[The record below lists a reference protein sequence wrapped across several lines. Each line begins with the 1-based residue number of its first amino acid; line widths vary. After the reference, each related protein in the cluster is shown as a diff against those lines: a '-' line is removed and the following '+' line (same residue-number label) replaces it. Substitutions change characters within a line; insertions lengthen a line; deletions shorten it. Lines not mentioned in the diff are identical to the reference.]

1 MPTVA
6 IKDEMSIFD
15 NSTQEM
21 QFKYPELFWALFL
34 LLIPIF
40 IHLFQLRRF
49 KKTPFTNVKFLK
61 KVVSESRQSNTLK
74 KWLLLFTRMLLLAAF
89 IFAFAQPFF
98 AEKSALKQKGTVIYL
113 DDSFSMQLKEE
124 GTTLLEN
131 AVQELIKKLPKE
143 ERFSLFTNTKTFR
156 NTTIQDIQNELLAL
170 NPGNRQLKLNE
181 IYLKGKTLFSADNA
195 TNKNLIILSDFQQLM
210 ASSQMDSLQNISSHW
225 VALRGGEVKNVAID
239 SAYIESETSEN
250 LNLLVNLS
258 GSGDIENI
266 PVSLFNGEKLIA
278 KTSASFN
285 DSKNGTASFSIPKNE
300 AFDGKIEITDS
311 GLTYDNLLYFS
322 IGKKEKI
329 KVLAIGDDQNRFLG
343 RIFTKDEFVFTT
355 TELRSLNY
363 SNLVNQHLIILNN
376 LQQIPS
382 SLTTSLK
389 AFSDNGGHLIIIPA
403 ADIDLNSYN
412 LLTSNYASTTFLQ
425 KVRDEREITNISFSH
440 PLYQNVF
447 EKNVTN
453 FQYPKTSEFYK
464 IKTGA
469 PTVLAFQGNE
479 PFLVGGKSFFL
490 FTTSL
495 SIQNSNFINS
505 PLVVPTFYNMA
516 VGSLK
521 LAPLYSVLGQPV
533 SIDVP
538 TSLAQDDILKL
549 KKEDYEFIP
558 QQQSLSNKVSLS
570 FNESLQ
576 EDGSYAVL
584 QNEKPI
590 KNISFNY
597 NRKESNLSYLNV
609 TEQKMASTSTSISS
623 LFESIEKDNSVT
635 ELWKWF
641 VILALALLFIEVLI
655 QKYLK

>member
-1 MPTVA
+1 
-6 IKDEMSIFD
+6 MSIFD

-98 AEKSALKQKGTVIYL
+98 AEKSALKQKETVIYL

-300 AFDGKIEITDS
+300 AFDGKIEISDS

-329 KVLAIGDDQNRFLG
+329 KVLAIGDAQNRFLS

-355 TELRSLNY
+355 TELRNLNY

-521 LAPLYSVLGQPV
+521 LAPLYSVLGQSV

-549 KKEDYEFIP
+549 KKGDYEFIP

-597 NRKESNLSYLNV
+597 NRNESNLSYLNV
-609 TEQKMASTSTSISS
+609 TEQKMASTSTSIST

>member
-1 MPTVA
+1 
-6 IKDEMSIFD
+6 MSIFD

-98 AEKSALKQKGTVIYL
+98 AEKSALKQKETVIYL
-113 DDSFSMQLKEE
+113 DDSFSMQIKEE

-225 VALRGGEVKNVAID
+225 VALRGSEVKNVAID

-300 AFDGKIEITDS
+300 AFDGKIEISDS

-329 KVLAIGDDQNRFLG
+329 KVLAIGDAQNRFLG

-389 AFSDNGGHLIIIPA
+389 AFTDNGGHLIIIPA

-521 LAPLYSVLGQPV
+521 LAPLYSVLGQSV

-549 KKEDYEFIP
+549 KKGDYEFIP

-597 NRKESNLSYLNV
+597 NRNESNLSYLNV
-609 TEQKMASTSTSISS
+609 TEQKMASTSTSIST

>member
-1 MPTVA
+1 
-6 IKDEMSIFD
+6 MSIFD

-98 AEKSALKQKGTVIYL
+98 AEKSALKQKETVIYL
-113 DDSFSMQLKEE
+113 DDSFSMQIKEE

-225 VALRGGEVKNVAID
+225 VALRGSEVKNVAID

-300 AFDGKIEITDS
+300 AFDGKIEISDS

-329 KVLAIGDDQNRFLG
+329 KVLAIGDAQNRFLG

-389 AFSDNGGHLIIIPA
+389 AFTDNGGHLIIIPA

-549 KKEDYEFIP
+549 KKGDYEFIP

-597 NRKESNLSYLNV
+597 NRNESNLSYLNV
-609 TEQKMASTSTSISS
+609 TEQKMASTSTSIST

>member
-1 MPTVA
+1 
-6 IKDEMSIFD
+6 MSIFD
-15 NSTQEM
+15 NSIQEM

-74 KWLLLFTRMLLLAAF
+74 KWLLLFTRMLLLIAF

-98 AEKSALKQKGTVIYL
+98 AEKSALKQKETVIYL

-124 GTTLLEN
+124 STTLLEN
-131 AVQELIKKLPKE
+131 AVQELIKNLPKT
-143 ERFSLFTNTKTFR
+143 ERFSLFTNAKTCR

-170 NPGNRQLKLNE
+170 STGSKQLKLNE
-181 IYLKGKTLFSADNA
+181 IQLKGKTLFSSDIA
-195 TNKNLIILSDFQQLM
+195 TDKNLIILSDFQQLM
-210 ASSQMDSLQNISSHW
+210 ASTQTDSLLNVHSHW
-225 VALRGGEVKNVAID
+225 VALRGKEVKNVSID

-250 LNLLVNLS
+250 LNLSVNLS
-258 GSGDIENI
+258 GSGAIENI
-266 PVSLFNGEKLIA
+266 PVSLFNGETLIA

-285 DSKNGTASFSIPKNE
+285 ESKKGTANFSIPKNE
-300 AFDGKIEITDS
+300 AFDGKIEISDS
-311 GLTYDNLLYFS
+311 GLTYDNLLYFTV
-322 IGKKEKI
+322 GEKEKI
-329 KVLAIGDDQNRFLG
+329 KVLNVGDVQNRFLA
-343 RIFTKDEFVFTT
+343 RIFTKDEFIFSA
-355 TELRSLNY
+355 TELKTLNY
-363 SNLVNQHLIILNN
+363 SNLANQHLIILNN
-376 LQQIPS
+376 LQQIPA
-382 SLTTSLK
+382 SLTTGLK
-389 AFSDNGGHLIIIPA
+389 AFTDNGGHLSIIPA
-403 ADIDLNSYN
+403 TEIDLNSYN
-412 LLTSNYASTTFLQ
+412 LLTSNYASTTLLQ
-425 KVRDEREITNISFSH
+425 KVQNEREITNISFSH

-453 FQYPKTSEFYK
+453 FQYPKTNEFYK

-469 PTVLAFQGNE
+469 STALAFQGNE

-490 FTTSL
+490 FTASL
-495 SIQNSNFINS
+495 SNQNSNFINS

-516 VGSLK
+516 IGSLK
-521 LAPLYSVLGQPV
+521 LASLYSVLGQSV
-533 SIDVP
+533 SIDVS

-549 KKEDYEFIP
+549 KKGDYEFIP
-558 QQQSLSNKVSLS
+558 RQQSLSNKVALS

-576 EDGSYAVL
+576 EDGSYAIL

-597 NRKESNLSYLNV
+597 NRNESNLSYLNI

-623 LFESIEKDNSVT
+623 LFETIEKDNSVT

>member
-1 MPTVA
+1 
-6 IKDEMSIFD
+6 MSIFD

-98 AEKSALKQKGTVIYL
+98 AEKSALKQKETVIYL

-225 VALRGGEVKNVAID
+225 VALRGSEVKNVAID

-329 KVLAIGDDQNRFLG
+329 KVLAIGDAQNRFLG

-521 LAPLYSVLGQPV
+521 LAPLYSVLGQSV

-549 KKEDYEFIP
+549 KKGDYEFIP

-597 NRKESNLSYLNV
+597 NRNESNLSYLNV
-609 TEQKMASTSTSISS
+609 TEQKMASTSTSIST

>member
-1 MPTVA
+1 
-6 IKDEMSIFD
+6 MSIFD

-98 AEKSALKQKGTVIYL
+98 AEKSALKQKETVIYL

-225 VALRGGEVKNVAID
+225 VALRGSEVKNVAID

-300 AFDGKIEITDS
+300 AFDGKIEISDS

-329 KVLAIGDDQNRFLG
+329 KVLAIGDAQNRFLS

-355 TELRSLNY
+355 TELRNLNY

-521 LAPLYSVLGQPV
+521 LAPLYSVLGQSV

-549 KKEDYEFIP
+549 KKGDYEFIP

-597 NRKESNLSYLNV
+597 NRNESNLSYLNV
-609 TEQKMASTSTSISS
+609 TEQKMASTSTSIST

>member
-1 MPTVA
+1 
-6 IKDEMSIFD
+6 
-15 NSTQEM
+15 M

-98 AEKSALKQKGTVIYL
+98 AEKSALKQKETVIYL

-131 AVQELIKKLPKE
+131 AVQELIKSLPKA

-156 NTTIQDIQNELLAL
+156 NSTLQDIQNELLTL
-170 NPGNRQLKLNE
+170 NTGNKQLKLNE

-210 ASSQMDSLQNISSHW
+210 ASSQIDNLQNISSHW
-225 VALRGGEVKNVAID
+225 VTLRADEVKNVAID

-285 DSKNGTASFSIPKNE
+285 DSKNGVASFSIPKNE
-300 AFDGKIEITDS
+300 AFDGKIEISDS

-329 KVLAIGDDQNRFLG
+329 KVLAIGDAQNKFLG

-389 AFSDNGGHLIIIPA
+389 AFTDNGGHLIIIPA

-412 LLTSNYASTTFLQ
+412 LLTGNYASTTFLQ

-440 PLYQNVF
+440 PLYQDVF

-464 IKTGA
+464 IKTGT

-521 LAPLYSVLGQPV
+521 LAPLYSVLGQSV

-549 KKEDYEFIP
+549 KKGDYEFIP

-597 NRKESNLSYLNV
+597 NRNESNLSYLNV
-609 TEQKMASTSTSISS
+609 TEQKMASTSTSIST

-635 ELWKWF
+635 DLWKWF

>member
-1 MPTVA
+1 
-6 IKDEMSIFD
+6 MSIFD

-98 AEKSALKQKGTVIYL
+98 AEKSALKQKETVIYL

-225 VALRGGEVKNVAID
+225 VALRGSEVKNVAID

-329 KVLAIGDDQNRFLG
+329 KVLAIGDAQNRFLG

-389 AFSDNGGHLIIIPA
+389 AFTDNGGHLIIIPA

-521 LAPLYSVLGQPV
+521 LAPLYSVLGQSV

-549 KKEDYEFIP
+549 KKGDYEFIP

-597 NRKESNLSYLNV
+597 NRNESNLSYLNV
-609 TEQKMASTSTSISS
+609 TEQKMASTSTSIST

>member
-1 MPTVA
+1 
-6 IKDEMSIFD
+6 MSIFD

>member
-1 MPTVA
+1 
-6 IKDEMSIFD
+6 MSIFD

-98 AEKSALKQKGTVIYL
+98 AEKSALKQKETVIYL

-210 ASSQMDSLQNISSHW
+210 VSSQMDSLQNISSHW

-300 AFDGKIEITDS
+300 AFDGKIEISDS

-329 KVLAIGDDQNRFLG
+329 KVLAIGDAQNRFLG

-389 AFSDNGGHLIIIPA
+389 AFTDNGGHLIIIPA

-521 LAPLYSVLGQPV
+521 LAPLYSVLGQSV

-549 KKEDYEFIP
+549 KKGDYEFIP

-597 NRKESNLSYLNV
+597 NRNESNLSYLNV
-609 TEQKMASTSTSISS
+609 TEQKMASTSTSIST

>member
-1 MPTVA
+1 
-6 IKDEMSIFD
+6 MSIFD

-98 AEKSALKQKGTVIYL
+98 AEKSALKQKETVIYL

-156 NTTIQDIQNELLAL
+156 NTTLQDIQNELLAL
-170 NPGNRQLKLNE
+170 KTGNRQLKLNE

-329 KVLAIGDDQNRFLG
+329 KVLAIGDAQNKFLG

-389 AFSDNGGHLIIIPA
+389 AFTDNGGHLIIIPA

-412 LLTSNYASTTFLQ
+412 LLTSNYTSTTLLQ
-425 KVRDEREITNISFSH
+425 KVRDEREITKISFSH

-521 LAPLYSVLGQPV
+521 LAPLYSVLGQSV

-549 KKEDYEFIP
+549 KKGDYEFIP

>member
-1 MPTVA
+1 
-6 IKDEMSIFD
+6 
-15 NSTQEM
+15 
-21 QFKYPELFWALFL
+21 
-34 LLIPIF
+34 
-40 IHLFQLRRF
+40 
-49 KKTPFTNVKFLK
+49 
-61 KVVSESRQSNTLK
+61 
-74 KWLLLFTRMLLLAAF
+74 
-89 IFAFAQPFF
+89 
-98 AEKSALKQKGTVIYL
+98 
-113 DDSFSMQLKEE
+113 
-124 GTTLLEN
+124 
-131 AVQELIKKLPKE
+131 
-143 ERFSLFTNTKTFR
+143 
-156 NTTIQDIQNELLAL
+156 
-170 NPGNRQLKLNE
+170 
-181 IYLKGKTLFSADNA
+181 
-195 TNKNLIILSDFQQLM
+195 
-210 ASSQMDSLQNISSHW
+210 MDSLQNISSHW

>member
-1 MPTVA
+1 
-6 IKDEMSIFD
+6 MSIFD

-98 AEKSALKQKGTVIYL
+98 AEKSALKQKETVIYL

-300 AFDGKIEITDS
+300 AFDGKIEISDS

-329 KVLAIGDDQNRFLG
+329 KVLAIGDAQNRFLG

-389 AFSDNGGHLIIIPA
+389 AFTDNGGHLIIIPA

-412 LLTSNYASTTFLQ
+412 LLTGNYASTTFLQ

-521 LAPLYSVLGQPV
+521 LAPLYSVLGQSV

-549 KKEDYEFIP
+549 KKGDYEFIP

-597 NRKESNLSYLNV
+597 NRNESNLSYLNV
-609 TEQKMASTSTSISS
+609 TEQKMASTSTSIST

>member
-1 MPTVA
+1 
-6 IKDEMSIFD
+6 MSIFD

-98 AEKSALKQKGTVIYL
+98 AEKSALKQKETVIYL

-329 KVLAIGDDQNRFLG
+329 KVLAIGDAQNRFLS

-389 AFSDNGGHLIIIPA
+389 AFTDNGGHLIIIPA

-412 LLTSNYASTTFLQ
+412 LLTGNYASTTFLQ

-440 PLYQNVF
+440 PLYQDVF

-521 LAPLYSVLGQPV
+521 LAPLYSVLGQSV

-549 KKEDYEFIP
+549 KKGDYEFIP

-597 NRKESNLSYLNV
+597 NRNESNLSYLNV
-609 TEQKMASTSTSISS
+609 TEQKMASTSTSIST

>member
-1 MPTVA
+1 
-6 IKDEMSIFD
+6 MSIFD

-98 AEKSALKQKGTVIYL
+98 AEKSALKQKETVIYL

-156 NTTIQDIQNELLAL
+156 NTTLQDIQNELLAL
-170 NPGNRQLKLNE
+170 KTGNRQLMLDE

-195 TNKNLIILSDFQQLM
+195 TNKNLIVLSDFQQLM

-329 KVLAIGDDQNRFLG
+329 KVLAIGDAQNKFLG

-355 TELRSLNY
+355 TELKSLNY

-389 AFSDNGGHLIIIPA
+389 AFTDNGGHLIIIPA

-412 LLTSNYASTTFLQ
+412 LLTSNYTSTTLLQ
-425 KVRDEREITNISFSH
+425 KVRDEREITKISFSH

-521 LAPLYSVLGQPV
+521 LAPLYSVLGQSV

-549 KKEDYEFIP
+549 KKGDYEFIP

>member
-1 MPTVA
+1 
-6 IKDEMSIFD
+6 MSIFD

-98 AEKSALKQKGTVIYL
+98 AEKSALKQKETVIYL

-300 AFDGKIEITDS
+300 AFDGKIEISDS

-329 KVLAIGDDQNRFLG
+329 KVLAIGDAQNRFLS

-389 AFSDNGGHLIIIPA
+389 AFTDNGGHLIIIPA

-521 LAPLYSVLGQPV
+521 LAPLYSVLGQSV

-549 KKEDYEFIP
+549 KKGDYEFIP

-597 NRKESNLSYLNV
+597 NRNESNLSYLNV
-609 TEQKMASTSTSISS
+609 TEQKMASTSTSIST

>member
-1 MPTVA
+1 
-6 IKDEMSIFD
+6 MSIFD

-98 AEKSALKQKGTVIYL
+98 AEKSALKQKETVIYL

-131 AVQELIKKLPKE
+131 AVQELIKSLPKA

-156 NTTIQDIQNELLAL
+156 NSTLQDIQNELLTL
-170 NPGNRQLKLNE
+170 NTGNKQLKLNE

-210 ASSQMDSLQNISSHW
+210 ASSQIDNLQNISSHW
-225 VALRGGEVKNVAID
+225 VTLRADEVKNVAID

-285 DSKNGTASFSIPKNE
+285 DSKNGVASFSIPKNE
-300 AFDGKIEITDS
+300 AFDGKIEISDS

-329 KVLAIGDDQNRFLG
+329 KVLAIGDAQNKFLG

-389 AFSDNGGHLIIIPA
+389 AFTDNGGHLIIIPA

-412 LLTSNYASTTFLQ
+412 LLTGNYASTTFLQ

-440 PLYQNVF
+440 PLYQDVF

-464 IKTGA
+464 IKTGT

-521 LAPLYSVLGQPV
+521 LAPLYSVLGQSV

-549 KKEDYEFIP
+549 KKGDYEFIP

-597 NRKESNLSYLNV
+597 NRNESNLSYLNV
-609 TEQKMASTSTSISS
+609 TEQKMASTSTSIST

-635 ELWKWF
+635 DLWKWF

>member
-1 MPTVA
+1 
-6 IKDEMSIFD
+6 MSIFD
-15 NSTQEM
+15 NSIQEM

-74 KWLLLFTRMLLLAAF
+74 KWLLLFTRMLLITAF

-98 AEKSALKQKGTVIYL
+98 AEKSALKQKETVIYL

-124 GTTLLEN
+124 STTLLEN
-131 AVQELIKKLPKE
+131 AVQELIKNLPKT
-143 ERFSLFTNTKTFR
+143 ERFSLFTNAKTFR

-170 NPGNRQLKLNE
+170 NTGSKQLKLNE
-181 IYLKGKTLFSADNA
+181 IQLKGKTLFSADI
-195 TNKNLIILSDFQQLM
+195 TTDKNLIILSDFQQLM
-210 ASSQMDSLQNISSHW
+210 ASTQTDSLLNVHSHW
-225 VALRGGEVKNVAID
+225 VALRGKEVKNVSID

-250 LNLLVNLS
+250 LNLSVNLS
-258 GSGDIENI
+258 GSGAIENI
-266 PVSLFNGEKLIA
+266 PVSLFNGETLIA

-285 DSKNGTASFSIPKNE
+285 ESKKGTANFSIPKNE
-300 AFDGKIEITDS
+300 AFDGKIEISDS
-311 GLTYDNLLYFS
+311 GLTYDNLLYFTV
-322 IGKKEKI
+322 GEKEKI
-329 KVLAIGDDQNRFLG
+329 KVLNVGDVQNRFLA
-343 RIFTKDEFVFTT
+343 RIFTKDEFIFSA
-355 TELRSLNY
+355 TELKTLNY
-363 SNLVNQHLIILNN
+363 SNLANQHLIILNN
-376 LQQIPS
+376 LQQIPA
-382 SLTTSLK
+382 SLTTGLK
-389 AFSDNGGHLIIIPA
+389 AFTDNGGHLSIIPA
-403 ADIDLNSYN
+403 TEIDLNSYN
-412 LLTSNYASTTFLQ
+412 LLTSNYASTTLLQ
-425 KVRDEREITNISFSH
+425 KVQNEREITNISFSH

-453 FQYPKTSEFYK
+453 FQYPKTNEFYK

-469 PTVLAFQGNE
+469 STALAFQGNE

-490 FTTSL
+490 FTASL
-495 SIQNSNFINS
+495 SNQNSNFINS

-516 VGSLK
+516 IESLK
-521 LAPLYSVLGQPV
+521 LAPLYSVLGQSV
-533 SIDVP
+533 SIDVS

-549 KKEDYEFIP
+549 KKGDYEFIP
-558 QQQSLSNKVSLS
+558 QQQSLSNKVALS

-576 EDGSYAVL
+576 EDGSYAIL

-597 NRKESNLSYLNV
+597 NRNESNLSYLNI

-623 LFESIEKDNSVT
+623 LFETIEKDNSVT

>member
-1 MPTVA
+1 
-6 IKDEMSIFD
+6 MSIFD

-98 AEKSALKQKGTVIYL
+98 AEKSALKQKETVIYL

-225 VALRGGEVKNVAID
+225 VALRGSEVKNVAID

-300 AFDGKIEITDS
+300 AFDGKIEISDS

-329 KVLAIGDDQNRFLG
+329 KVLAIGDAQNRFLS

-389 AFSDNGGHLIIIPA
+389 AFTDNGGHLIIIPA

-521 LAPLYSVLGQPV
+521 LAPLYSVLGQSV

-549 KKEDYEFIP
+549 KKGDYEFIP

-597 NRKESNLSYLNV
+597 NRNESNLSYLNV
-609 TEQKMASTSTSISS
+609 TEQKMASTSTSIST

>member
-1 MPTVA
+1 
-6 IKDEMSIFD
+6 
-15 NSTQEM
+15 M

-98 AEKSALKQKGTVIYL
+98 AEKSALKQKETVIYL

-156 NTTIQDIQNELLAL
+156 NNTIQDIQNELLAL

-210 ASSQMDSLQNISSHW
+210 ASSQMDSFQNISSHW

-300 AFDGKIEITDS
+300 AFDGKIEISDS

-329 KVLAIGDDQNRFLG
+329 KVLAIGDAQNRFLS

-355 TELRSLNY
+355 TELRNLNY

-389 AFSDNGGHLIIIPA
+389 AFTDNGGHLIIIPA

-549 KKEDYEFIP
+549 KKGDYEFIP